1 MIHQSFYQPYM
12 NDEYLIIVFDIIY
25 DEFSISLMSNLNRVM
40 KDSLANDSVQ
50 SSALLIHVRVR
61 NIERDAAHRGRNTA
75 RRREEQALSIF
86 KIQIYKMKASYIVPT
101 YNINDIISL
110 HIISMI

>member
-1 MIHQSFYQPYM
+1 M
-12 NDEYLIIVFDIIY
+12 NDEYLIIVFYIIY
-25 DEFSISLMSNLNRVM
+25 DEFSISLMSNLHTMHRVM
-40 KDSLANDSVQ
+40 KDSLANESVQ

-61 NIERDAAHRGRNTA
+61 SIERDAAHRGRNTA